1 MIRVNTLVRPA
12 LYMNGSR
19 MNECYK
25 PNQDNYILDF
35 LELSGEFMIGNFSCS
50 VNFFARSLL
59 FVGLDV
65 IFLKMVFP

>member
-35 LELSGEFMIGNFSCS
+35 LELSGEFMIGNL
-50 VNFFARSLL
+50 VA
-59 FVGLDV
+59 V
-65 IFLKMVFP
+65 